1 MNYVDF
7 GMNLEEALYAASVHS
22 VRFPSYFYTA
32 PWCWCGRSYES
43 LMTACLNLA
52 SVIISSIFAGN
63 GEKVRE
69 VDGLPGGGYLFGQ
82 LNGIMKMQYGHGG
95 RHDYVPGK
103 QMLSKLYRV
112 KDYLLKYK
120 NLILRLSVKFL
131 QSVGVRQLHQGV
143 GITCLPN
150 VE

>member
-1 MNYVDF
+1 MDRKQKLLVNRVFRCSANTLKRTADKRRPGSFMNYVDF

-32 PWCWCGRSYES
+32 PWRWCGRSYES

-52 SVIISSIFAGN
+52 SGIISSIFAGN

-69 VDGLPGGGYLFGQ
+69 VDGLQGGGYLFGQ
-82 LNGIMKMQYGHGG
+82 LYGIMKIQYGHCG

-103 QMLSKLYRV
+103 
-112 KDYLLKYK
+112 
-120 NLILRLSVKFL
+120 
-131 QSVGVRQLHQGV
+131 
-143 GITCLPN
+143 
-150 VE
+150 